1 MAKIAGKST
10 AIKKTSFGRKK
21 EGVQKK
27 KRNKHESV
35 KEYQGQ
41 GK

>member
-1 MAKIAGKST
+1 MVKVTGKNS

-27 KRNKHESV
+27 KNKHESV
-35 KEYQGQ
+35 KEYRGQ

>member
-1 MAKIAGKST
+1 MAKPGKTST
-10 AIKKTSFGRKK
+10 GIKGSFGTKKT
-21 EGVQKK
+21 GVQKK

-35 KEYQGQ
+35 KKYNRQ

>member
-1 MAKIAGKST
+1 MAKIAGKGT